1 MREKVKTKRKS
12 DVKEMVYVD
21 GVSRRGKPTLS
32 LQSVS
37 PSPPPITPSPSK
49 SRRSMRGSESPSK
62 RQRIHSPQFYVGNP
76 DDDGQPRVRTT
87 KVCIIP
93 FMIFVDH

>member
-62 RQRIHSPQFYVGNP
+62 RQRIHSPQFYAAILMMMVNP
-76 DDDGQPRVRTT
+76 ESEQQ
-87 KVCIIP
+87 KYALY
-93 FMIFVDH
+93 HS

>member
-62 RQRIHSPQFYVGNP
+62 RQRIHSPQFYDFMRAILMMMVNP
-76 DDDGQPRVRTT
+76 ESEQQ
-87 KVCIIP
+87 KYALY
-93 FMIFVDH
+93 HS